1 MKETRMDMVRCFGAN
16 DPLYQAYHD
25 EEWGRR
31 LEVSDDEHELLERV
45 CLEGFQAG
53 LSWLTVLRK
62 REAFREAFT
71 GFRPDIVAEYDDDD
85 VEDLMLNP
93 EIIRNRMKIVATI
106 GNAQALLQMHADG
119 ERLADLIGQHAPP
132 PRRAAPLT
140 AFDVPSSTPESEAL
154 SKELHR
160 RGFRFVGPTT
170 MYALMQAIGMVD
182 DHIKGCW
189 LARAR

>member
-1 MKETRMDMVRCFGAN
+1 MDKVRCFGAN

-25 EEWGRR
+25 EEWGRP
-31 LEVSDDEHELLERV
+31 LEHSEDERELLERV

-62 REAFREAFT
+62 REAFREVFA
-71 GFRPDIVAEYDDDD
+71 GFDPAVVAEYDEDDI
-85 VEDLMLNP
+85 EDLMANR

-106 GNAQALLQMHADG
+106 GNARALNAMHDDG
-119 ERLADLIGQHAPP
+119 ERLADLIAAHAPE
-132 PRRAAPLT
+132 PRAQAPLT
-140 AFDVPSSTPESEAL
+140 AFDVPGSTPESQAL
-154 SKELHR
+154 SKEMHK

-170 MYALMQAIGMVD
+170 VYALMQATGYVD

-189 LARAR
+189 LAKA

>member
-1 MKETRMDMVRCFGAN
+1 MDKVRCFGAN

-25 EEWGRR
+25 EEWGRP
-31 LEVSDDEHELLERV
+31 LEVSDDERELLERV

-62 REAFREAFT
+62 REAFREAFDD
-71 GFRPDIVAEYDDDD
+71 FDPAVVAGYDEDD
-85 VEDLMLNP
+85 VGRLMANP

-106 GNAQALLQMHADG
+106 GNARALNAMHDDG
-119 ERLADLIGQHAPP
+119 ERLADLILKHAPE
-132 PRRAAPLT
+132 PREQAPLT
-140 AFDVPSSTPESEAL
+140 AFDVPSSTEESEAL
-154 SKELHR
+154 SKAMHK

-170 MYALMQAIGMVD
+170 MYALMQAIGIVD

-189 LARAR
+189 LAREPRLLG

>member
-1 MKETRMDMVRCFGAN
+1 MDKVRCFGAN

-25 EEWGRR
+25 EEWGRP
-31 LEVSDDEHELLERV
+31 LKTSDDERELLERV

-62 REAFREAFT
+62 REAFREAFA
-71 GFRPDIVAEYDDDD
+71 GFEPAVVAGYDEDDID
-85 VEDLMLNP
+85 DLMANP

-106 GNAQALLQMHADG
+106 GNARALLAMHEAG
-119 ERLADLIGQHAPP
+119 ERLADLITAHTPEPRGQ
-132 PRRAAPLT
+132 APLT
-140 AFDVPSSTPESEAL
+140 AFDVPGSTAESQAL
-154 SKELHR
+154 SKEMNK

-170 MYALMQAIGMVD
+170 MYALMQATGYVD

-189 LARAR
+189 LARS